1 MGFILSVS
9 CLSDS
14 SIFSV
19 LFSQLPGML
28 AGFALLQN
36 IPDNPLGEK
45 DYLGSM
51 NE

>member
-9 CLSDS
+9 FLSDS
-14 SIFSV
+14 SIFSM
-19 LFSQLPGML
+19 LISQLPGML

-45 DYLGSM
+45 VYLGSM